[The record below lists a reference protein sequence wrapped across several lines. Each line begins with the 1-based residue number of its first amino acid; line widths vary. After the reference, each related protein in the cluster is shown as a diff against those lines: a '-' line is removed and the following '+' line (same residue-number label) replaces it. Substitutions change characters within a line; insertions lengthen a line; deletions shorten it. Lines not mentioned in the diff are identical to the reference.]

1 MEYLLVHVYAKKVYF
16 NLIMIQDVYRT
27 NTKHKK
33 SNFTNYIIDTPD
45 PLELLA

>member
-1 MEYLLVHVYAKKVYF
+1 
-16 NLIMIQDVYRT
+16 MIQDIYRT

-45 PLELLA
+45 PLELLTFSLTKSRSYRS